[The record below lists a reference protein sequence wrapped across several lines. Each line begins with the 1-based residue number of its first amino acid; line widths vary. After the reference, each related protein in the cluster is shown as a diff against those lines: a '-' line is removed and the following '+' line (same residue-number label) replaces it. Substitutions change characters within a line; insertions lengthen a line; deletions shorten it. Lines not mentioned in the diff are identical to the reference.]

1 MDLEC
6 QVYLNKK
13 LGQVDSK
20 AHSHSKIHMCMAL
33 KDYYER
39 FCDRRDNPTF
49 NLIEVEL
56 KREIYGIINDSAF
69 QNNIQGDS

>member
-1 MDLEC
+1 
-6 QVYLNKK
+6 
-13 LGQVDSK
+13 
-20 AHSHSKIHMCMAL
+20 MAL

-56 KREIYGIINDSAF
+56 KREIYGIINESSF
-69 QNNIQGDS
+69 